1 MKIEDPSVDICS
13 FLHSFS
19 LAVCG
24 FAAHTELLPLRA
36 HSVP

>member
-1 MKIEDPSVDICS
+1 MKIEHPSVDICS
-13 FLHSFS
+13 FLRSFS

-24 FAAHTELLPLRA
+24 FATLPLRA